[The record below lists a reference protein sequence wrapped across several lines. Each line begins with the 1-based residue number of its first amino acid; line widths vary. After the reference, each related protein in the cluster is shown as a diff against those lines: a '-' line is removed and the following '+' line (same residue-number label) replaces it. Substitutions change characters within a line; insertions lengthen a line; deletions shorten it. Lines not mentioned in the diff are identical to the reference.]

1 MRFGVLGPLT
11 VWTTRGAVVAVP
23 GLKVRALL
31 AALLLHEG
39 QPVPADRLIDY
50 LWGDAPPANAAGAL
64 SAKVSQLRRVL
75 ADAEP
80 GARELVR
87 SPPPGYRILVDPDDV
102 DAARFHRLVAEARGE
117 QDRRSRVALF
127 SAALALW
134 RGPAF
139 ADFRDE
145 PFTAVAIA
153 GLEEQRLLAT
163 EDSLS
168 DRLALGEHA
177 EVVGDLG
184 DLLAR
189 QPLRERA
196 RGLHMLALYRA
207 GRQSE
212 ALSSYDELRVRLRD
226 ELGLDPGPELA
237 ALHRRIL
244 AHDPTLAVPPVAA
257 IPASRAAEP
266 TAPARTNLPTPLTEL
281 IGRETEAAELAEE
294 VAHSRLVTLTGIGG
308 VGKTRLALEVAR
320 TSAFPHGAALVE
332 LASIERS
339 DAPDLVDALAG
350 LVLAVLDV
358 RDAAETGTAST
369 PIDRLTRVL
378 GDRHLLLVL
387 DNCEHLV
394 EPVAEMTATLLKAAP
409 GLHVLATSREPLGLA
424 GEVVWAVA
432 PLPLPDPTS
441 GTDVAAL
448 ERSSAVRLFVARC
461 TAADRGFVLTAENSV
476 SVAALCRRL
485 DGIPLALELAATQV
499 RGLGVH
505 GLVAGLGDRF
515 RLLGARHRG
524 VPPRQRTLLAML
536 DWSWQLL
543 TEPERVVLRRLAA
556 YADGGGIDA
565 VRAVCAPDGVPAVS
579 VADLLARLV
588 DRSLVVVAARDD
600 TPHFRLLESVA
611 AFGVDQMSAAG
622 ELDQI
627 RRRAHRYHADLAE
640 QAHHHLHGPDQG
652 RWLRRLDAESA
663 NLRGALDAAVR
674 QRDGDLALRLANA
687 LSWYWFLRGR
697 FVEARRRLGAALD
710 CPADGA
716 AAPRARAVAWHLG
729 FALLSG
735 DVADW
740 PARHRAAVE
749 GYADVDDPHGRL
761 RALWFLAYAEV
772 DLGDVAA
779 TGDLLDRVLAEARP
793 RGDEWVV
800 AAALGLRAKHAHA
813 RGDGPAVARDG
824 AESAALFQRL
834 GDRWGLMQAT
844 EWLGAQAGMAGD
856 YERADR
862 LFQDGL
868 RVAED
873 LGLRFEMSGQLC
885 WLGWVALQRG
895 DYPQARQLCARGLR
909 LATEQGSPLGIVFA
923 ELCLAA
929 AARREGLLDMAEA
942 HLRNLLDAAARQQDG
957 PGQPLYLTGV
967 LGELGY
973 VAVGLGADQDPW
985 QVRGRRGRRRRRPPR
1000 GTRPGCSAR
1009 QPRAG
1014 RRRGSRWP
1022 RPTDPTSN
1030 GRPLWPWRGWV
1041 SRTSPW
1047 PTSRD
1052 GGCRPRRSVASFG
1065 VRAWRSC
1072 PASQGEGHSAQRALV
1087 PPSGT
1092 QRVEHQVGVPTP
1104 HRRVTLVEHDELPDR
1119 PAEEHPD
1126 VQLPGVRADLAG

>member
-23 GLKVRALL
+23 GVKVRTLL
-31 AALLLHEG
+31 AALLLHDG

-50 LWGDAPPANAAGAL
+50 LWGDAPPTNAAGAL

-87 SPPPGYRILVDPDDV
+87 SPPPGYRILVDRDDV
-102 DAARFHRLVAEARGE
+102 DAGRFQRLVSEARGA

-139 ADFRDE
+139 ADFRDAS
-145 PFTAVAIA
+145 FTTAAVA
-153 GLEEQRLLAT
+153 GLEEQRLLVS
-163 EDSLS
+163 EECLD

-212 ALSSYDELRVRLRD
+212 ALNSYDELRVRLRD
-226 ELGLDPGPELA
+226 ELGLDPAPELA

-244 AHDPTLAVPPVAA
+244 AHDPTLAVAEA
-257 IPASRAAEP
+257 PASTGRPAAG
-266 TAPARTNLPTPLTEL
+266 TAVPARTNLPTPLTEL
-281 IGRETEAAELAEE
+281 IGRETDTAELAKELE
-294 VAHSRLVTLTGIGG
+294 RNRLVTLTGIGG

-320 TSAFPHGAALVE
+320 TSALAAGASLVE
-332 LASIERS
+332 LAGIERS

-358 RDAAETGTAST
+358 RDAAEAGTAST
-369 PIDRLTRVL
+369 PVDRLTRVL
-378 GDRHLLLVL
+378 GDRRLLLVL

-394 EPVAEMTATLLKAAP
+394 EPVAELTAALLRAAP

-424 GEVVWAVA
+424 GEVVWAVP
-432 PLPLPDPTS
+432 PLPVPDTTG
-441 GTDVAAL
+441 GTDLTTL
-448 ERSSAVRLFVARC
+448 ERSGAVRLFVTRSA
-461 TAADRGFVLTAENSV
+461 AADRGFVLTAENA
-476 SVAALCRRL
+476 VAVATLCRRL

-499 RGLGVH
+499 RGLGVQ

-543 TEPERVVLRRLAA
+543 TEAERVVWRRLAA

-565 VRAVCAPDGVPAVS
+565 VRAVCAPDGVPAAS
-579 VADLLARLV
+579 IADLLARLV
-588 DRSLVVVAARDD
+588 DRSLVVVAPRDG

-611 AFGVDQMSAAG
+611 AFGVDQMRAAG
-622 ELDQI
+622 ELDQV
-627 RRRAHRYHADLAE
+627 RSRAHRYHADLAE
-640 QAHHHLHGPDQG
+640 QAQHQLHGPGQR

-697 FVEARRRLGAALD
+697 FTEARRRLRAALD
-710 CPADGA
+710 CPSDGG
-716 AAPRARAVAWHLG
+716 AAPRSRAVAWHLG

-735 DVADW
+735 DVVDW
-740 PARHRAAVE
+740 PARHRAAIE
-749 GYADVDDPHGRL
+749 GYADVDDPQDRI
-761 RALWFLAYAEV
+761 RAQWFLAYAEV
-772 DLGDVAA
+772 DLGDVTA
-779 TGDLLDRVLAEARP
+779 TGELLDRVVAEARLL
-793 RGDEWVV
+793 GDEWVL
-800 AAALGLRAKHAHA
+800 AATLGLRAKHAHT

-844 EWLGAQAGMAGD
+844 EWLGAQAALAGD

-862 LFQDGL
+862 LYREGF

-873 LGLRFEMSGQLC
+873 LGLWFEMSGQLC

-895 DYPQARQLCARGLR
+895 DYPKAWELCARGLR

-929 AARREGLLDMAEA
+929 AARREGSLDTAEA

-967 LGELGY
+967 LAELGY
-973 VAVGLGADQDPW
+973 VAELRGDPAAALGWHLRAADVAAELGADQDPW
-985 QVRGRRGRRRRRPPR
+985 QVLVGV
-1000 GTRPGCSAR
+1000 AA
-1009 QPRAG
+1009 AG
-1014 RRRGSRWP
+1014 
-1022 RPTDPTSN
+1022 D
-1030 GRPLWPWRGWV
+1030 
-1041 SRTSPW
+1041 
-1047 PTSRD
+1047 
-1052 GGCRPRRSVASFG
+1052 RPRDAARLLGAAAAN
-1065 VRAWRSC
+1065 REAAALPLA
-1072 PASQGEGHSAQRALV
+1072 PA
-1087 PPSGT
+1087 
-1092 QRVEHQVGVPTP
+1092 
-1104 HRRVTLVEHDELPDR
+1104 DR
-1119 PAEEHPD
+1119 PD
-1126 VQLPGVRADLAG
+1126 VQRATARAVAALGVDDFAVAYEQGRRLSHEDVRRLVRHAGVAAVRG

>member
-23 GLKVRALL
+23 GVKVRALL

-87 SPPPGYRILVDPDDV
+87 SPPPGYRILVDRDDV
-102 DAARFHRLVAEARGE
+102 DAGRFHRLVSEARGE

-145 PFTAVAIA
+145 PFTAAAAA
-153 GLEEQRLLAT
+153 GLEEQWLLVS
-163 EDSLS
+163 EDHLD

-177 EVVGDLG
+177 EVVGALG
-184 DLLAR
+184 GLLVR

-237 ALHRRIL
+237 ALHQRIL
-244 AHDPTLAVPPVAA
+244 AHDPTLTAPPVAA
-257 IPASRAAEP
+257 IPASRAVEL
-266 TAPARTNLPTPLTEL
+266 TGPALTKLPTPLTEL
-281 IGRETEAAELAEE
+281 IGRETEAAELMKEL
-294 VAHSRLVTLTGIGG
+294 AHNRLVTLTGIGG

-320 TSAFPHGAALVE
+320 TSAFPDGAALVE

-358 RDAAETGTAST
+358 RDAAEAGTAST
-369 PIDRLTRVL
+369 PVDRLTRVL
-378 GDRHLLLVL
+378 GDRRLLLVL

-394 EPVAEMTATLLKAAP
+394 EPVAEMTATLLRAAP
-409 GLHVLATSREPLGLA
+409 GLRVLATSREPLGLA
-424 GEVVWAVA
+424 GEVVRAVA
-432 PLPLPDPTS
+432 PLPVPDST
-441 GTDVAAL
+441 GATDVAIL

-461 TAADRGFVLTAENSV
+461 TAADRDFVLTTENAR
-476 SVAALCRRL
+476 SVATLCRRL

-499 RGLGVH
+499 RGLGVRV
-505 GLVAGLGDRF
+505 LVAGLDDRF

-565 VRAVCAPDGVPAVS
+565 VRAVCAPDGVPAAS
-579 VADLLARLV
+579 IADLLARLV
-588 DRSLVVVAARDD
+588 DRSLVVVAPRDG
-600 TPHFRLLESVA
+600 TPHYRLLESVA
-611 AFGVDQMSAAG
+611 AFGVDQMQGAG

-627 RRRAHRYHADLAE
+627 RWRAHRHHADLAE
-640 QAHHHLHGPDQG
+640 QAHHHLHGPGQG

-674 QRDGDLALRLANA
+674 QGDGDLALRLANA

-697 FVEARRRLGAALD
+697 FAEARRSLRAALD
-710 CPADGA
+710 CPSGA
-716 AAPRARAVAWHLG
+716 AAPRARAAAWQLG
-729 FALLSG
+729 FALLCG

-749 GYADVDDPHGRL
+749 RYADVDDPHDRI
-761 RALWFLAYAEV
+761 RAQWFLAYAEV

-779 TGDLLDRVLAEARP
+779 TGDLLDRILTEARLL
-793 RGDEWVV
+793 GDEWVL
-800 AAALGLRAKHAHA
+800 AATLGLRAKHAHA

-824 AESAALFQRL
+824 AESAELFQRL

-862 LFQDGL
+862 LYQDGL

-895 DYPQARQLCARGLR
+895 DYPRARQLCARGLR
-909 LATEQGSPLGIVFA
+909 LATEQGSPLGVVFA
-923 ELCLAA
+923 ELGLAA
-929 AARREGLLDMAEA
+929 AARREGLLDAAEA

-973 VAVGLGADQDPW
+973 VAELRGDPTAALGWHLRAAEVAVELGADQDPW
-985 QVRGRRGRRRRRPPR
+985 QVLVGVAAASDDRPQDAARLLGAAAASREATGLPLAPADRPDVERATALAVAGLGAEDFAVAYERGQR
-1000 GTRPGCSAR
+1000 
-1009 QPRAG
+1009 
-1014 RRRGSRWP
+1014 
-1022 RPTDPTSN
+1022 
-1030 GRPLWPWRGWV
+1030 L
-1041 SRTSPW
+1041 SPAEI
-1047 PTSRD
+1047 RD
-1052 GGCRPRRSVASFG
+1052 LVRRSG
-1065 VRAWRSC
+1065 
-1072 PASQGEGHSAQRALV
+1072 
-1087 PPSGT
+1087 
-1092 QRVEHQVGVPTP
+1092 
-1104 HRRVTLVEHDELPDR
+1104 
-1119 PAEEHPD
+1119 
-1126 VQLPGVRADLAG
+1126 LAAMPR